1 MASLLSRL
9 PFPIDLLLL
18 PHLKAATLGVL
29 ASIWHMRHQKLGRG
43 FDKIDH
49 LAVKS
54 LQTDRDKMLRLVV
67 DLMMPMRFRRKQLDS
82 MARVGHGVLDHTL
95 EQSMPRRAG

>member
-9 PFPIDLLLL
+9 PFPIDLLLF
-18 PHLKAATLGVL
+18 PRLKAVTLGDL

-43 FDKIDH
+43 FDKIDQ

-54 LQTDRDKMLRLVV
+54 LQTDRDKMLRLVA
-67 DLMMPMRFRRKQLDS
+67 DLTKPMHSRRK
-82 MARVGHGVLDHTL
+82 
-95 EQSMPRRAG
+95 